1 MTITITE
8 AAMTSGLTPVNAER
22 VSAPGEP
29 ELWVVTGRHSALSR
43 NQAITALTIAEYRA
57 TGRGASPHVTQWEQE
72 LLVPM
77 MPTDPWALLQTLKAA
92 AGAVRGLPTRHA
104 PPDDINDP
112 ITYTIT
118 YTAGLADM
126 LRDVGEAVEHL
137 SGFAGEVR
145 DVAAAEAT
153 GDHIDTRHWDV
164 VEVRAA
170 AAADKLSHAGD
181 LLHRT
186 SSSAG
191 NVQQEMIRRRDTHEG
206 RR

>member
-8 AAMTSGLTPVNAER
+8 AAMTSRLTPVNAER

-29 ELWVVTGRHSALSR
+29 ELWVVTGRRSALSR

-57 TGRGASPHVTQWEQE
+57 TGRGASPHVAQWEQE

-92 AGAVRGLPTRHA
+92 ARAVRGLPIRHA
-104 PPDDINDP
+104 PPDNTNDM
-112 ITYTIT
+112 IT

-126 LRDVGEAVEHL
+126 LRDVGEAVGHL

-145 DVAAAEAT
+145 DVAAAEAA
-153 GDHIDTRHWDV
+153 GDHADTRHWDV

-191 NVQQEMIRRRDTHEG
+191 NAQQEMLRRRDTHEG